1 MHSQHVMHRDLKP
14 SNVLFDDE
22 SRVRISDFG
31 LSCSI
36 LLDKSLTQGLGTPTY
51 MAPESFTQAD

>member
-1 MHSQHVMHRDLKP
+1 MHRDLKP

-22 SRVRISDFG
+22 LRVRISDFG

-36 LLDKSLTQGLGTPTY
+36 LLDKSLTQDLGTPT
-51 MAPESFTQAD
+51 